1 MKIKFLY
8 ERQEQNQY
16 ANDVAAVSIEI
27 GIIVSCGMIVLL
39 FNPLRIPQGKKI
51 FNSFRWEKYSHT
63 RVLFFLLLLSTV
75 TKNAFRNPSFCF
87 N

>member
-39 FNPLRIPQGKKI
+39 FNPFRISQGKK
-51 FNSFRWEKYSHT
+51 
-63 RVLFFLLLLSTV
+63 
-75 TKNAFRNPSFCF
+75 
-87 N
+87 